1 MVYFKCNVG
10 EKMKEKAQDRK
21 NKIAT
26 LVILLVLL
34 IVIIALSYAAFR
46 FFGEGQKPNVITLG
60 KLELTLKEGNTINLD
75 EVYPLSDSDGLALD
89 GYSFTLENTGTA
101 DVDYVIYLD
110 NVAISSPDVKLDDK
124 YLKYSIDKND
134 STGYADYAD
143 YLNNLGTD
151 GNRILDQGTL
161 AAGEENSYVLRVWP
175 TIEIDG
181 DFGGQVW
188 KGKLRI
194 TGEQV
199 R

>member
-1 MVYFKCNVG
+1 
-10 EKMKEKAQDRK
+10 MKEKAQDRK
-21 NKIAT
+21 NKIVT

-46 FFGEGQKPNVITLG
+46 FGGEGQKPNVITLG
-60 KLELTLKEGNTINLD
+60 KLELTLNEGNTINLD

-143 YLNNLGTD
+143 YADYLNNLGTD

>member
-1 MVYFKCNVG
+1 MLYFNYNVG
-10 EKMKEKAQDRK
+10 EKMKEKTQDKK

-26 LVILLVLL
+26 IVILLILL

-46 FFGEGQKPNVITLG
+46 FFGEGQKDNIVTLG
-60 KLELTLKEGNTINLD
+60 NLELTLNEGNTINLED
-75 EVYPLSDSDGLALD
+75 TYPLTDAEGLALD
-89 GYSFTLENTGTA
+89 GYDFTLSNTGTA

-110 NVAISSPDVKLDDK
+110 NVAIEAPDVKLDDM
-124 YLKYSIDKND
+124 YLKYSLDKND
-134 STGYADYAD
+134 STGYAD

-151 GNRILDQGTL
+151 GNRVLDQGTL
-161 AAGEENSYVLRVWP
+161 NSGEENSYILRVWP

-194 TGEQV
+194 TGVQV